1 LTRHTDESNKNQ
13 SQYRIDKDM
22 KKLLYIPAILIL
34 AACGKPQGK
43 EAKLAQLA
51 KLKSE
56 QADINSKIEKL
67 QAEVGTQDSVKSTLV
82 NTQEIKTGSFT
93 NYVQLQ
99 GRIDAQDNVI
109 AYPQAAGVITSL
121 NVKAGDQVSQGQV
134 LAQLDNS
141 VALQNI
147 ASAQAQLNLLQTVY
161 QRQKNLWSQQIG
173 TEVQYLQAK
182 SSFESQEK
190 QLASLKQQANL
201 YRITSPIN
209 GTVDQMDLKLGQAAS
224 PGATG
229 IRIVNADVLKI
240 KADVPESYASS
251 VRQGDNVK
259 VVIPDANDSLTAKVT
274 FAAKV
279 IDQASRS
286 FGIEVKLPQRSTLR
300 PNMTAVIKIANYT
313 KNNSIVIP
321 LNSVQRSETGDYV
334 FVADNGTAK
343 KKVVKLGATYGGQI
357 EVLSGLASG
366 DKLITAGAS
375 DVEDGDKIKISGS
388 SAN

>member
-1 LTRHTDESNKNQ
+1 
-13 SQYRIDKDM
+13 M

-34 AACGKPQGK
+34 AACSKPQGK
-43 EAKLAQLA
+43 EAKLAELA

-56 QADINSKIEKL
+56 QSDINSKIEKL

-82 NTQEIKTGSFT
+82 NIQDIKTGNFT

-99 GRIDAQDNVI
+99 GRIDAQENVL
-109 AYPQAAGVITSL
+109 AYPQAAGVITGL
-121 NVKAGDQVSQGQV
+121 YVKAGDQVSQGQV

-141 VALQNI
+141 VLLQQI
-147 ASAQAQLNLLQTVY
+147 AQAQAQLNLAQTVY
-161 QRQKNLWSQQIG
+161 QRQKNLWAQQIG

-182 SSFESQEK
+182 SNYEAGEK
-190 QLASLKQQANL
+190 QLSALKQQSSM
-201 YRITSPIN
+201 YRITSPIS

-224 PGATG
+224 PGQTSM
-229 IRIVNADVLKI
+229 RIVNANVLKI

-251 VRQGDNVK
+251 VRLGDNVK

-286 FGIEVKLPQRSTLR
+286 FAIEVRLPEHSSLR
-300 PNMTAVIKIANYT
+300 PNMTAVIKIANYS

-321 LNSVQRSETGDYV
+321 LNSVQRSEAGDYV
-334 FVADNGTAK
+334 FVADNGSAK
-343 KKVVKLGATYGGQI
+343 KKPVKLGATYGGQI

>member
-1 LTRHTDESNKNQ
+1 
-13 SQYRIDKDM
+13 M
-22 KKLLYIPAILIL
+22 KKLLYIPAILML
-34 AACGKPQGK
+34 AACNKPQGK
-43 EAKLAQLA
+43 EAKLAELA
-51 KLKSE
+51 KLKTA

-99 GRIDAQDNVI
+99 GRIDAQDNVL
-109 AYPQAAGVITSL
+109 AYPQASAVITAL
-121 NVKAGDQVSQGQV
+121 NVKVGDHVSRGQV

-141 VALQNI
+141 VLLQNI
-147 ASAQAQLNLLQTVY
+147 AQAQAQLNLLQTVY

-182 SSFESQEK
+182 SYYEAGEK
-190 QLASLKQQANL
+190 QLASLKQQAIM
-201 YRITSPIN
+201 YSIISPIN
-209 GTVDQMDLKLGQAAS
+209 GIVDQMDLKLGQLAS
-224 PGATG
+224 PGQTS

-240 KADVPESYASS
+240 KADVPESYVSS
-251 VRQGDNVK
+251 IKQGDNVK
-259 VVIPDANDSLTAKVT
+259 VVVPDANDSLTAKVT

-321 LNSVQRSETGDYV
+321 LNSVQRSEAGDYV

-343 KKVVKLGATYGGQI
+343 KKPVKLGATYGGQI